1 MSKNR
6 RRYNGEINRGPIR
19 YIFEEVD
26 DENGLHYSDDALLY
40 QDILEYSYLNPNF
53 KKSELD
59 NWLVRNNRKFVNDYK
74 DISTRGIRY
83 SKRVHNKQDKINP
96 IFNNLLSGELI
107 TKSGTKP
114 WQKHKNLDVEVYSS
128 KKLGEV
134 IWLVIK
140 SMNLRNETQQESD
153 TYKVQAKTN
162 ELTNNNHRIYQLIL
176 SMVAKGNDRPYTST
190 MLEIFFNKLENKGLF
205 ATFVNYLAEI
215 CNSSNEIYDITS
227 LAYYVLDY
235 MINEAQDRNL
245 FIDLWYESANKL
257 DSDSKELFL
266 YESKLNVEQKV
277 INNIVKGRSS
287 EYEKQWFVNRADYQ
301 TIVLEGNCEKCKHP
315 NVIMLSHDDYRNL
328 VKNNII
334 DGMLGSKQK
343 FDCKYCNSKNCVV
356 ISTF

>member
-6 RRYNGEINRGPIR
+6 RRYNGEINSIR

-176 SMVAKGNDRPYTST
+176 SMVAKGNDRPYTESYVRN
-190 MLEIFFNKLENKGLF
+190 IF
-205 ATFVNYLAEI
+205 
-215 CNSSNEIYDITS
+215 
-227 LAYYVLDY
+227 
-235 MINEAQDRNL
+235 
-245 FIDLWYESANKL
+245 
-257 DSDSKELFL
+257 
-266 YESKLNVEQKV
+266 
-277 INNIVKGRSS
+277 
-287 EYEKQWFVNRADYQ
+287 
-301 TIVLEGNCEKCKHP
+301 
-315 NVIMLSHDDYRNL
+315 
-328 VKNNII
+328 
-334 DGMLGSKQK
+334 
-343 FDCKYCNSKNCVV
+343 
-356 ISTF
+356 